1 MSEKTRPSRP
11 YNAPVRR
18 ARAAQTRR
26 RIIDAAARVF
36 AVHGYA
42 AATIPAIAAEAG
54 VAVETVYRSAGGKA
68 NLLADVVR
76 AAVAGGAEH
85 AEVPVERRPAV
96 RRVIEEPDAVRQL
109 ELYAATQPG
118 IWQRVGPIMRALD
131 AAAAGEPALIE
142 VRERLA
148 AERLHGLRSGLGELL
163 ARQGVLR
170 PGLTAER
177 AGDIVFALCGL
188 PTYDALVTGCGWT
201 PGEYQRWLAETLV
214 DALLGAR
221 EGR

>member
-1 MSEKTRPSRP
+1 MSEKTRPSRS

-42 AATIPAIAAEAG
+42 GATIPAIAAEAG

-68 NLLADVVR
+68 NLLADAVR
-76 AAVAGGAEH
+76 AAVAGGAER

-96 RRVIEEPDAVRQL
+96 RRVIEGPDAVRQL

-142 VRERLA
+142 VRDRLA

-170 PGLTAER
+170 PGLTAGR
-177 AGDIVFALCGL
+177 AGDIAFALCGL

-201 PGEYQRWLAETLV
+201 PREYQRWLAETLV